1 MSPEAQRIEIAL
13 ACVWTDVR
21 YESNYFIGRSTPR
34 STLRGNNHKG
44 NRWEIPD
51 YPTDLN
57 ACREFEIWLLKNH
70 PDLRAV
76 YRRILIECVGSDGR
90 YWMATA
96 AQRCEAFL
104 KTIGKWEAKHES

>member
-1 MSPEAQRIEIAL
+1 MTAEQQRITIAE
-13 ACVWTDVR
+13 ACGWLLDHI
-21 YESNYFIGRSTPR
+21 NRSAMYYVPNMDCYVGDPL
-34 STLRGNNHKG
+34 S
-44 NRWEIPD
+44 
-51 YPTDLN
+51 DLN

-76 YRRILIECVGSDGR
+76 YRRILIECVGPDGF

-104 KTIGKWEAKHES
+104 KTINKWEVQHEPIKTKRHNC

>member
-1 MSPEAQRIEIAL
+1 MNEIKTHDTMSPEAQRIAIAQ
-13 ACVWTDVR
+13 ACGWTGFNPDNIPDCLQYTARRVD
-21 YESNYFIGRSTPR
+21 GKWG
-34 STLRGNNHKG
+34 L
-44 NRWEIPD
+44 IPD
-51 YPTDLN
+51 YLNDLN

-76 YRRILIECVGSDGR
+76 YRRILIECVGSDGH

-104 KTIGKWEAKHES
+104 RTIGKWVTA